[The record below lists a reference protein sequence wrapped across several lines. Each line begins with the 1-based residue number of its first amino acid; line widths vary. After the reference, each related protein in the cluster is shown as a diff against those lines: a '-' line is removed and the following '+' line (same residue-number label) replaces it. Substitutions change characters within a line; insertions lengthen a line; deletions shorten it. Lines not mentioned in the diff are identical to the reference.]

1 MAKPP
6 PHFGLPERLRNILY
20 KSVCA
25 SVYLF
30 LIAPI
35 LVIIPLSFNAEPY
48 FTFTPGMLTFD
59 PEAFSMRWYRDI
71 WDNEQWL
78 RAIRNSFFIGISAA
92 VIATTLGTIAALGL
106 SQASMPYRT
115 AIMAVLLSPMIVP
128 VIITAAGLYFFY
140 SGIGLGQTFLGL
152 ILAHATLGAPFVV
165 VTVTATLSGFDRSLT
180 RASASMGAAPAYT
193 FFHIIAP
200 LIAPGV
206 VSGGLFAFI
215 ISFDEVVAV
224 LFLSGT
230 EQRTIPRQMW
240 SGIRESI
247 SPTILAIATLLI
259 LVSVMLL
266 LTLELLRRRNER
278 MRGIRI

>member
-6 PHFGLPERLRNILY
+6 PCFGLPERIRNVIY
-20 KSVCA
+20 KAVCA

-30 LIAPI
+30 LIAPV

-59 PEAFSMRWYRDI
+59 PEAFSLRWYRDI
-71 WDNEQWL
+71 LDNEQWL
-78 RAIRNSFFIGISAA
+78 RAIRNSFFVGISAA

-140 SGIGLGQTFLGL
+140 SGIGLSQTFLGL

-165 VTVTATLSGFDRSLT
+165 ITVTATLSGFDRSLT
-180 RASASMGAAPAYT
+180 RASASMGATPAYT

-247 SPTILAIATLLI
+247 SPAILAVATLLI